1 MHISYFLF
9 QPDSTCYL
17 KVGETINLCRTQQ
30 LLVQS
35 IDIVLLQR
43 LINIDDV
50 FQFFQEPFVNLGE
63 FVYLIYCII
72 LVHSLRYDENTLV
85 GRFTESSIKVFN
97 LEFLVLNKAMHALP
111 NHAKSFLNSF
121 FKVTT
126 NSHNFTDRL
135 HT

>member
-17 KVGETINLCRTQQ
+17 EVGETINLCRTQQ
-30 LLVQS
+30 FLIQS
-35 IDIVLLQR
+35 VDIVLLQR

-63 FVYLIYCII
+63 FMYLIYRVI

-85 GRFTESSIKVFN
+85 GRFTKSSIKVFY
-97 LEFLVLNKAMHALP
+97 LELLILNKAMHALP

-135 HT
+135 HA